1 MTKEVVV
8 SQKVQIALTE
18 AGGLAMRN
26 NIGVAF
32 DKYGRPVRF
41 GLMNES
47 KAVNEQ
53 YKSSDLID
61 CVPVLIKPHHVG
73 RVFGLFTAIETK
85 HSDWKLTPGDKRAQA
100 QLRFLNLIRKN
111 GGAADFARSA
121 QDVMQLLEIYR

>member
-1 MTKEVVV
+1 MREAPV
-8 SQKVQIALTE
+8 SQRAQLALIE

-32 DKYGRPVRF
+32 DEYGRAVRF

-61 CVPVLIKPHHVG
+61 CIPVLIKPHHIG
-73 RVFGLFTAIETK
+73 RVFGLFFAGETK
-85 HSDWKLTPGDKRAQA
+85 RSDWKLQPGDKRAQA
-100 QLRFLNLIRKN
+100 QLRFIDLIRKN
-111 GGAADFARSA
+111 GGAADFIRSA
-121 QDVMQLLEIYR
+121 DDVRQILEVYK